1 MGFGAVGIGTP
12 VGGSESE
19 GWALHRGLPPVV
31 HREPNKTPKTGMS
44 PHIGGDLLSLHELG
58 RLPLWGREG
67 VLATTGPP
75 KKDTT
80 KRIGSPLTAPLRGG
94 ILVKGGRRPFLP
106 PLSLAPKPA
115 RGRSQSDRG
124 GSASPLQCQAA
135 SPSPRRTAVQLNG
148 RPCVDGRRA
157 GPMGADGPMGGPMG
171 LMFLLLAG
179 RRAPPCG

>member
-75 KKDTT
+75 KKIQ
-80 KRIGSPLTAPLRGG
+80 KNGSD
-94 ILVKGGRRPFLP
+94 P
-106 PLSLAPKPA
+106 P
-115 RGRSQSDRG
+115 
-124 GSASPLQCQAA
+124 
-135 SPSPRRTAVQLNG
+135 
-148 RPCVDGRRA
+148 
-157 GPMGADGPMGGPMG
+157 
-171 LMFLLLAG
+171 
-179 RRAPPCG
+179 